1 MPPSG
6 GSSRGSD
13 DDVVDD
19 DEAASL
25 LLKPSDSAAAMPAP
39 TGACTC
45 DESVRGLGI
54 LTLVFTLLF
63 AGWVPLENLLS
74 TCECDATSGC
84 CFLVPGL
91 TLASW
96 LSHADEG
103 ELGYY
108 CLMTVYMAVVPGS
121 FVAPWVMART
131 GSRGSMFVAS
141 VPYTCFAGALV
152 LKELG
157 VFARG
162 ELVYVAAVGVGL
174 GCGVLWGSQGVLL
187 KQFSQAYDIGRA
199 VRAPPS
205 EGGKQKEEQ
214 QRGSL
219 GLFNGIGQS
228 AAPGG
233 GLLALVLSSVMARL
247 ELGKLALYTSLF
259 ISLLLGNLLL
269 FALPDAQLLLAKR
282 RRQQRAHRSVY
293 AGSDSAES
301 ATEAASILAIP
312 RLLSSSRSLCFLQ
325 PCFMSVSEHC
335 NANNVFD

>member
-1 MPPSG
+1 
-6 GSSRGSD
+6 
-13 DDVVDD
+13 
-19 DEAASL
+19 
-25 LLKPSDSAAAMPAP
+25 
-39 TGACTC
+39 
-45 DESVRGLGI
+45 
-54 LTLVFTLLF
+54 
-63 AGWVPLENLLS
+63 
-74 TCECDATSGC
+74 
-84 CFLVPGL
+84 
-91 TLASW
+91 
-96 LSHADEG
+96 
-103 ELGYY
+103 
-108 CLMTVYMAVVPGS
+108 MTVYMAVVPGS

-187 KQFSQAYDIGRA
+187 KQFSQAYDIGRV

-282 RRQQRAHRSVY
+282 RRQQRAHRSIY
-293 AGSDSAES
+293 AGSDPAES